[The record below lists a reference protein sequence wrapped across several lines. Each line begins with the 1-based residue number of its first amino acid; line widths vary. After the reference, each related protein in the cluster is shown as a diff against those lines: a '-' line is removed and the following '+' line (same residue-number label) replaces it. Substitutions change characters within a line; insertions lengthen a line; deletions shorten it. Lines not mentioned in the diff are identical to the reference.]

1 MCFFKWCEN
10 SNDFSQCSHLWSM
23 RHCDHHELYECDFS
37 NFVMKSLIFYMIH
50 NGSIFDLLHEQFFCE
65 FLKKNFVKMTYH
77 KCHITGGYSTLGFM
91 FLSGDICHLA
101 FRLHSCHLF
110 KFLFIF
116 WLHSH
121 TICHT
126 SRPKFQNCGTNVGQ
140 ITHITT

>member
-1 MCFFKWCEN
+1 
-10 SNDFSQCSHLWSM
+10 M

-50 NGSIFDLLHEQFFCE
+50 NGSTFDLLHEQFFCE

-101 FRLHSCHLF
+101 YIPATFLNFCLYFGCKVIPSAIQAGPDF
-110 KFLFIF
+110 KTVAPMRAK
-116 WLHSH
+116 SH
-121 TICHT
+121 I
-126 SRPKFQNCGTNVGQ
+126 SPL
-140 ITHITT
+140 